1 MCRLFAFH
9 SIITSQVHSSLV
21 EADNT
26 LHDLSQQHPDGWG
39 VGYYVEGTPHLIR
52 STNCAMEDQLF
63 LKVSGVVSSN
73 TVLAHIRKATQGNQT
88 ILNSHPFQYGKW
100 IFAHN
105 GNIKNFQDKREELLK
120 LVDLELKRYILGT
133 TDSELIFYVILT
145 HIKEYHSLKD
155 HHIPLEQM
163 KLYIDK
169 ALRKITAITGL
180 PTHRNDPTP
189 TENYFSFI
197 LTNGTK
203 MIAVN
208 GGQDLFYCTY
218 KTACPERDHC
228 PYYGDNCEAPPA
240 EDGLVNH
247 LILSSEKLSGVNVWK
262 KIEAGEMV
270 GVDKEMKFF
279 KSRLDLRF
287 EKTT

>member
-9 SIITSQVHSSLV
+9 SVITSQVHSSLV

-26 LHDLSQQHPDGWG
+26 LHDLSQKHPDGWG
-39 VGYYVEGTPHLIR
+39 VGYYVEETPHLIR

-63 LKVSGVVSSN
+63 HKVSGVVSSN

-105 GNIKNFQDKREELLK
+105 GNIKNFEDKKEELLK
-120 LVDLELKRYILGT
+120 LVDLELRRYILGT
-133 TDSELIFYVILT
+133 TDSEIIFYIILT
-145 HIKEYHSLKD
+145 FIKENHSLKD

-163 KLYIDK
+163 KLYINK
-169 ALRKITAITGL
+169 ALRKITAITGI

-197 LTNGTK
+197 LTNGKK

-208 GGQDLFYCTY
+208 GGQDLYYCTY
-218 KTACPERDHC
+218 KTVCPERDHC
-228 PYYGDNCEAPPA
+228 PFYANNCEAAPG

-270 GVDKEMKFF
+270 GVDTEMKFY
-279 KSRLDLRF
+279 KSKLDLRF
-287 EKTT
+287 EKIS